1 MLNLLQK
8 YALTISILLLVALL
22 TALFFYPPSSRIL
35 STIIIVFGIGTA
47 IIFTVHGNWQE
58 HNPSTSSGQEKGKTT
73 RSEFIRNTIIDL
85 LGLALVMGAAM
96 FFGST
101 SARLSIELAGG
112 YAGGNWGLWMGII
125 AGMAVGFGVAF
136 LVQKVWGK
144 VTEPMKA

>member
-1 MLNLLQK
+1 MLKPLQK
-8 YALTISILLLVALL
+8 HAPTISILLLVVLL
-22 TALFFYPPSSRIL
+22 IALFFFPPSSRVL

-73 RSEFIRNTIIDL
+73 CSEFIRNTIIDL
-85 LGLALVMGAAM
+85 LGLALTMGAAM
-96 FFGST
+96 WLG
-101 SARLSIELAGG
+101 RLAGS
-112 YAGGNWGLWMGII
+112 YAGISWGMLVGII

-144 VTEPMKA
+144 VAEPVKA